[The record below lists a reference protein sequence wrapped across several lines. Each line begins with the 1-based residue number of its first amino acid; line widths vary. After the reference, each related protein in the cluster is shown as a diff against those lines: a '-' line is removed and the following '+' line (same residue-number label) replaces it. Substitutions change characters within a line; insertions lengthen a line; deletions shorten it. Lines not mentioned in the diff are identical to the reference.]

1 MTIDYGDVEFSDDDL
16 QALLASIDLTD
27 LERILVEEVI
37 SLRDD
42 VESKSEIGHAVSNA
56 WREAHDEA
64 QREIE
69 AMREKYS
76 TWHPSVVHDCCV
88 MVQNVRMVLR
98 HETAYS
104 TITKWKIEDALKVDL
119 HDEG

>member
-56 WREAHDEA
+56 WREAHDVHAETVEKV
-64 QREIE
+64 REFYRGL
-69 AMREKYS
+69 MTPKYQWS
-76 TWHPSVVHDCCV
+76 RHNKAEFSLVV
-88 MVQNVRMVLR
+88 
-98 HETAYS
+98 
-104 TITKWKIEDALKVDL
+104 KALGQILGERK
-119 HDEG
+119 